1 MATTPRQT
9 RGGGKGSSRD
19 EDRLSD
25 PLRDRDLARRTGGLA
40 EHARRWHFL
49 KGSPWLR
56 AVAGLAL
63 LVLLA
68 LVVTGARAADGFAA
82 VPERAARVTDQV
94 GMLTSSQRSSLEAVL
109 ADYERKTGSQI
120 ALLLVSSTAP
130 EAIEQYSIRVAD
142 AWKLGRK
149 GVDDGVLLVVA
160 KDNPSSLRR
169 LRIEAGRGV
178 QGSLTDAQSKRVL
191 QDVIAPH
198 FRQGD
203 FYGGL
208 AAGVSAIATLLDRE
222 RFPVPPGG
230 QRAGT
235 PANSGATTSGAPGPS
250 AGAGVPVGAAAGGPA
265 GAAAAGGGV
274 TGAGGQSGAGGTAAG
289 GGVAGMA
296 EAAGAG
302 AIPGSNG
309 GEAIG
314 AAGDAA
320 PREGT
325 GGARDGQGGAS
336 DGRGGDGGG
345 WSVGWL
351 LPLLL
356 FGAFVILPMMRGGSR
371 RGLRRGGWGSDATGV
386 LIGAALG
393 NALSAAANRGHGGG
407 NWGGGDFGGGGF
419 SGGGGSFDG
428 GGASGD
434 W

>member
-1 MATTPRQT
+1 MATTPRHT
-9 RGGGKGSSRD
+9 RGGGKASGRD

-25 PLRDRDLARRTGGLA
+25 PLLDRDLARRTGGLP
-40 EHARRWHFL
+40 EHARRWNIL
-49 KGSPWLR
+49 PGSPWLR
-56 AVAGLAL
+56 VVIGVAI

-68 LVVTGARAADGFAA
+68 LVVTGARAADGFVA
-82 VPERAARVTDQV
+82 VPAHAARVTDQA
-94 GMLTSSQRSSLEAVL
+94 GMLTAQQRSALDGVL

-120 ALLLVSSTAP
+120 AILLVPSTAP

-149 GVDDGVLLVVA
+149 GIDDGVLLVVA
-160 KDNPSSLRR
+160 RNNPSSLRR

-178 QGSLTDAQSKRVL
+178 QGTLTDAQSKRVL

-208 AAGVSAIATLLDRE
+208 AAGVSSIATLLDKE
-222 RFPVPPGG
+222 HFPAPPGG
-230 QRAGT
+230 QRAG
-235 PANSGATTSGAPGPS
+235 
-250 AGAGVPVGAAAGGPA
+250 AGAGPGGAAAGGA
-265 GAAAAGGGV
+265 
-274 TGAGGQSGAGGTAAG
+274 
-289 GGVAGMA
+289 GVAGMA

-302 AIPGSNG
+302 GIPGSVGPGTARGAADTGNANG
-309 GEAIG
+309 PGSTGDAKLPDGSGDRSSQAGRRGTGEA
-314 AAGDAA
+314 
-320 PREGT
+320 
-325 GGARDGQGGAS
+325 
-336 DGRGGDGGG
+336 DGRRGNGGG
-345 WSVGWL
+345 WSASWL

-356 FGAFVILPMMRGGSR
+356 FGVFVVLPMMRGGSR

-393 NALSAAANRGHGGG
+393 NALSAAASRGSGGG
-407 NWGGGDFGGGGF
+407 SWSGGGDFGGGGF

>member
-9 RGGGKGSSRD
+9 RGGGKASSRD
-19 EDRLSD
+19 EDRFSD
-25 PLRDRDLARRTGGLA
+25 PLLDRDLARRTGGLPDN
-40 EHARRWHFL
+40 ARRWNIL
-49 KGSPWLR
+49 PGSPWLR
-56 AVAGLAL
+56 AVIGLAVI
-63 LVLLA
+63 VLLA
-68 LVVTGARAADGFAA
+68 LVVTGARAADGFVA
-82 VPERAARVTDQV
+82 VPAHAARVTDQA
-94 GMLTSSQRSSLEAVL
+94 GMLTAQQRSALDGVL

-120 ALLLVSSTAP
+120 AILLVPSTAP

-178 QGSLTDAQSKRVL
+178 QGTLTDAQSKRVL

-208 AAGVSAIATLLDRE
+208 AAGVSAIATLLDKE
-222 RFPVPPGG
+222 YFPAPPGT
-230 QRAGT
+230 Q
-235 PANSGATTSGAPGPS
+235 
-250 AGAGVPVGAAAGGPA
+250 A
-265 GAAAAGGGV
+265 GAA
-274 TGAGGQSGAGGTAAG
+274 QSTTAGGTPTG
-289 GGVAGMA
+289 TGGVAGMA

-302 AIPGSNG
+302 GIPGSGTARGTAG
-309 GEAIG
+309 GS
-314 AAGDAA
+314 GD
-320 PREGT
+320 GT
-325 GGARDGQGGAS
+325 GQAS
-336 DGRGGDGGG
+336 RHGDGGG
-345 WSVGWL
+345 GWSAGWL

-356 FGAFVILPMMRGGSR
+356 FGVFVILPMMRGGSR

-386 LIGAALG
+386 LLGAALG
-393 NALSAAANRGHGGG
+393 NALSAASRGNSGGG
-407 NWGGGDFGGGGF
+407 WSGGGFGSGGGF

>member
-9 RGGGKGSSRD
+9 RGGGKASSRD
-19 EDRLSD
+19 EDRFSD
-25 PLRDRDLARRTGGLA
+25 PLLDRDLARRTGGRPENA
-40 EHARRWHFL
+40 PRWSVL
-49 KGSPWLR
+49 PGSMWLR
-56 AVAGLAL
+56 TVIGLAII
-63 LVLLA
+63 VLLA
-68 LVVTGARAADGFAA
+68 LVVTGARAADGFVA
-82 VPERAARVTDQV
+82 VPAQAARVTDQA
-94 GMLTSSQRSSLEAVL
+94 GMLTAQQRSALDGVL

-120 ALLLVSSTAP
+120 AILLVPSTAP

-178 QGSLTDAQSKRVL
+178 QGTLTDAQSKRVL

-208 AAGVSAIATLLDRE
+208 AAGVSAIATLLDKE
-222 RFPVPPGG
+222 HFPAPPGT
-230 QRAGT
+230 QAAAAQNT
-235 PANSGATTSGAPGPS
+235 
-250 AGAGVPVGAAAGGPA
+250 AAGGTP
-265 GAAAAGGGV
+265 
-274 TGAGGQSGAGGTAAG
+274 TGT

-302 AIPGSNG
+302 GIPGSGTARGTAG
-309 GEAIG
+309 GS
-314 AAGDAA
+314 GD
-320 PREGT
+320 GT
-325 GGARDGQGGAS
+325 GQAS
-336 DGRGGDGGG
+336 QHGGGG
-345 WSVGWL
+345 WSAGWL

-356 FGAFVILPMMRGGSR
+356 FGVFVILPMMRGGSR

-386 LIGAALG
+386 LLGAALG
-393 NALSAAANRGHGGG
+393 NALSAASRGNSGGS
-407 NWGGGDFGGGGF
+407 WGGGGFGSGGGF

>member
-1 MATTPRQT
+1 MATTPRHT
-9 RGGGKGSSRD
+9 RGGGKASSRD

-25 PLRDRDLARRTGGLA
+25 PLIDRDLARRTGGLA
-40 EHARRWHFL
+40 EHARRWTIL
-49 KGSPWLR
+49 PGSPWLR
-56 AVAGLAL
+56 VVIGLAIMA
-63 LVLLA
+63 LLA
-68 LVVTGARAADGFAA
+68 LVVTGAQAADGFAA
-82 VPERAARVTDQV
+82 VPAHAARVTDQA
-94 GMLTSSQRSSLEAVL
+94 GMLTAQQRSSLDGVL

-120 ALLLVSSTAP
+120 AILLVSSTAP
-130 EAIEQYSIRVAD
+130 EAIEQYSIRVAE

-178 QGSLTDAQSKRVL
+178 QGTLTDAQSKRVL

-208 AAGVSAIATLLDRE
+208 AAGVSSIATLLDKE
-222 RFPVPPGG
+222 HFPAPPGG
-230 QRAGT
+230 QRTASASA
-235 PANSGATTSGAPGPS
+235 PGATLGGAQQSS
-250 AGAGVPVGAAAGGPA
+250 AAGGAAAGNA
-265 GAAAAGGGV
+265 
-274 TGAGGQSGAGGTAAG
+274 
-289 GGVAGMA
+289 GVAGMA
-296 EAAGAG
+296 AAAGAG
-302 AIPGSNG
+302 GIPGSGESGLARSAADTG
-309 GEAIG
+309 GADVPG
-314 AAGDAA
+314 SAGETRSPGGPD
-320 PREGT
+320 EGT
-325 GGARDGQGGAS
+325 GQAGRRNAGDGDS
-336 DGRGGDGGG
+336 GRGGRDGGG
-345 WSVGWL
+345 WSAGWL

-356 FGAFVILPMMRGGSR
+356 FGVFVILPMMRGGSR

-393 NALSAAANRGHGGG
+393 NALSAAASRSGGG
-407 NWGGGDFGGGGF
+407 SWGGGGDFGGGF

>member
-1 MATTPRQT
+1 MATSPRQT
-9 RGGGKGSSRD
+9 RGGGKGSRRD

-40 EHARRWHFL
+40 EHARRWRL
-49 KGSPWLR
+49 LPGSPWLR
-56 AVAGLAL
+56 LALGLAV
-63 LVLLA
+63 LVLLV
-68 LVVTGARAADGFAA
+68 LVVTGARSADGLVA
-82 VPERAARVTDQV
+82 VPAHAARVTDQA
-94 GMLTSSQRSSLEAVL
+94 GMLSAQQRSALEGVL
-109 ADYERKTGSQI
+109 ADYERKSGSQI
-120 ALLLVSSTAP
+120 AVLLLPSTAP

-149 GVDDGVLLVVA
+149 GIDDGVLLVVA

-178 QGSLTDAQSKRVL
+178 QGTLTDAQSKRVL

-222 RFPVPPGG
+222 HFP
-230 QRAGT
+230 A
-235 PANSGATTSGAPGPS
+235 APG
-250 AGAGVPVGAAAGGPA
+250 AAPA
-265 GAAAAGGGV
+265 G
-274 TGAGGQSGAGGTAAG
+274 G

-302 AIPGSNG
+302 AIPGAGGANG
-309 GEAIG
+309 TQG
-314 AAGDAA
+314 AGGAVGRADGDAGGVDSGRDGRGAGDARA
-320 PREGT
+320 GRDSRGT
-325 GGARDGQGGAS
+325 RDAA
-336 DGRGGDGGG
+336 GRSGSA
-345 WSVGWL
+345 WSAGWL

-356 FGAFVILPMMRGGSR
+356 FGAFVIMPMLRGGR
-371 RGLRRGGWGSDATGV
+371 RSGLRRGGWGSDATGV

-393 NALSAAANRGHGGG
+393 NALSAAASRGGAG
-407 NWGGGDFGGGGF
+407 WGGGGFGGGGGF
-419 SGGGGSFDG
+419 SGGGGTFDG

>member
-1 MATTPRQT
+1 MATPPRHV
-9 RGGGKGSSRD
+9 RGGGKASSRD
-19 EDRLSD
+19 EDLSD

-40 EHARRWHFL
+40 QHARRWQL
-49 KGSPWLR
+49 WPGSPWMRVVLGI
-56 AVAGLAL
+56 AA
-63 LVLLA
+63 LVLLL
-68 LVVTGARAADGFAA
+68 LVMTGARAQDGF
-82 VPERAARVTDQV
+82 VPVPPHAARVTDQA
-94 GMLTSSQRSSLEAVL
+94 GMLNASQRAALDGVL

-120 ALLLVSSTAP
+120 AVLLVKSTAP

-160 KDNPSSLRR
+160 KDNPSALRR

-208 AAGVSAIATLLDRE
+208 AAGVSAIATLLDKE
-222 RFPVPPGG
+222 HFPAPPGSP
-230 QRAGT
+230 RT
-235 PANSGATTSGAPGPS
+235 GPT
-250 AGAGVPVGAAAGGPA
+250 AAAGGPA
-265 GAAAAGGGV
+265 SGAAADAAPAGRGGI
-274 TGAGGQSGAGGTAAG
+274 
-289 GGVAGMA
+289 AGMA

-302 AIPGSNG
+302 AIPGA
-309 GEAIG
+309 AIG
-314 AAGDAA
+314 SGQAQQPGGTAESDAG
-320 PREGT
+320 R
-325 GGARDGQGGAS
+325 RDRRHADKES
-336 DGRGGDGGG
+336 DGGTRDGGG
-345 WSVGWL
+345 WSAGWL

-356 FGAFVILPMMRGGSR
+356 FGVFVILPMMRRGSR

-386 LIGAALG
+386 LLGAALG
-393 NALSAAANRGHGGG
+393 NALGAASRGGSA
-407 NWGGGDFGGGGF
+407 WGGGGFGGGGFGGGGGF
-419 SGGGGSFDG
+419 SGGGGTFDG

>member
-9 RGGGKGSSRD
+9 RGGGKASGRD

-25 PLRDRDLARRTGGLA
+25 PLLDRDLARRTGGLA
-40 EHARRWHFL
+40 ENARRWTIL
-49 KGSPWLR
+49 PGSPWLR
-56 AVAGLAL
+56 VLVGVAI

-82 VPERAARVTDQV
+82 VPAHAARVTDQV
-94 GMLTSSQRSSLEAVL
+94 GMLTAQQRSALDGVL

-120 ALLLVSSTAP
+120 AILLVSSTAP

-178 QGSLTDAQSKRVL
+178 QGTLTDAQSKRVL

-208 AAGVSAIATLLDRE
+208 AAGVSSIATLLDKE
-222 RFPVPPGG
+222 HFPAAAGG
-230 QRAGT
+230 QRAG
-235 PANSGATTSGAPGPS
+235 AGATAGAAPGGTAVPDTR
-250 AGAGVPVGAAAGGPA
+250 AGAA
-265 GAAAAGGGV
+265 GAAA
-274 TGAGGQSGAGGTAAG
+274 TG

-302 AIPGSNG
+302 GIPGS
-309 GEAIG
+309 GESSVARG
-314 AAGDAA
+314 AA
-320 PREGT
+320 GT
-325 GGARDGQGGAS
+325 GGAGDAQSPGNSDEGTSQAGRRGAGS
-336 DGRGGDGGG
+336 DDNGRGRHGGDGGG
-345 WSVGWL
+345 WSAGWL

-393 NALSAAANRGHGGG
+393 NALSAASRGSGGG
-407 NWGGGDFGGGGF
+407 SWGGGGGFGGGGF
-419 SGGGGSFDG
+419 SGGGTFDG

>member
-1 MATTPRQT
+1 MATTPRHT
-9 RGGGKGSSRD
+9 RGGGKASGRD

-25 PLRDRDLARRTGGLA
+25 PLLDRDLARRTGGLA
-40 EHARRWHFL
+40 ENARRWTIL
-49 KGSPWLR
+49 PGSPWLR
-56 AVAGLAL
+56 VVLGVAI

-68 LVVTGARAADGFAA
+68 LVVTGARAADGFVA
-82 VPERAARVTDQV
+82 VPAHAARVTDQV
-94 GMLTSSQRSSLEAVL
+94 GMLTTQQRSALDGML

-120 ALLLVSSTAP
+120 AILLVPSTAP

-160 KDNPSSLRR
+160 RDNPSSLRR

-178 QGSLTDAQSKRVL
+178 QGTLTDAQSKRVL

-208 AAGVSAIATLLDRE
+208 AAGVSSIAALLDKE
-222 RFPVPPGG
+222 HFPAPAGG
-230 QRAGT
+230 QRGAQEGSAAGSGT
-235 PANSGATTSGAPGPS
+235 GSGA
-250 AGAGVPVGAAAGGPA
+250 V
-265 GAAAAGGGV
+265 AGGGGRV
-274 TGAGGQSGAGGTAAG
+274 AEAAGTGGAAIAG

-302 AIPGSNG
+302 GIPGSG
-309 GEAIG
+309 GSSAARG
-314 AAGDAA
+314 AAGS
-320 PREGT
+320 
-325 GGARDGQGGAS
+325 GGAGDEDS
-336 DGRGGDGGG
+336 GRARHGGGDGGG
-345 WSVGWL
+345 WSAGWL

-356 FGAFVILPMMRGGSR
+356 FGVFVILPMLRGGSR

-393 NALSAAANRGHGGG
+393 NALSAAASRGSGGG
-407 NWGGGDFGGGGF
+407 SWGGGGFGGGGF
-419 SGGGGSFDG
+419 SGGGGTFDG

>member
-9 RGGGKGSSRD
+9 RGGGKASGRD

-25 PLRDRDLARRTGGLA
+25 PLLDRDLARRTGGLA
-40 EHARRWHFL
+40 ENARRWTIL
-49 KGSPWLR
+49 PGSPWLR
-56 AVAGLAL
+56 VVVGVAIL
-63 LVLLA
+63 LLLA
-68 LVVTGARAADGFAA
+68 LVMTGARAADGFVA
-82 VPERAARVTDQV
+82 VPAHAARVTDQV
-94 GMLTSSQRSSLEAVL
+94 GMLTAQQRSALDGVL

-120 ALLLVSSTAP
+120 AILLVSSTAP

-178 QGSLTDAQSKRVL
+178 QGTLTDAQSKRVL

-208 AAGVSAIATLLDRE
+208 AAGVSSIATLLDKE
-222 RFPVPPGG
+222 HFP
-230 QRAGT
+230 
-235 PANSGATTSGAPGPS
+235 
-250 AGAGVPVGAAAGGPA
+250 AAAGGQRTGAGAGATTTGAAPGGTAAPGTQA
-265 GAAAAGGGV
+265 GAAA
-274 TGAGGQSGAGGTAAG
+274 TG

-302 AIPGSNG
+302 AIPGG
-309 GEAIG
+309 GGSSTARG
-314 AAGDAA
+314 AA
-320 PREGT
+320 GT
-325 GGARDGQGGAS
+325 GGAGDAQSPGNSDEGSSQAGRRGAGS
-336 DGRGGDGGG
+336 DDNGRGRHGGGDGGG
-345 WSVGWL
+345 WSAGWL

-356 FGAFVILPMMRGGSR
+356 FGVFVILPMMRGGSR

-393 NALSAAANRGHGGG
+393 NALSAASRGSGGG
-407 NWGGGDFGGGGF
+407 SWGGGGGFGGGGF
-419 SGGGGSFDG
+419 SGGGGTFDG